1 MTQSPTH
8 PGLFRGAA
16 AGPNVLYVSE
26 ELVRASWDALR
37 VTAAAHVEGVLLW
50 ATPASFY
57 SSPIQIVTTVVLPR
71 QRVGPGSYEIPR
83 DGVREMGRSLRG
95 AGLVNVAQLHTHPGD
110 SVRHSPWDNSH
121 SFSQRDGAISIVWPR
136 YGLELPDIEDWG
148 VHECR
153 NHTWIRLSKD
163 AAARRLQVLPSKLD
177 LRIPLEWMKDEE
189 GEDDV

>member
-1 MTQSPTH
+1 MTQSLTH
-8 PGLFRGAA
+8 AGQIDGAA
-16 AGPNVLYVSE
+16 AGANVLYVSE

-50 ATPASFY
+50 ATTASFY

-95 AGLVNVAQLHTHPGD
+95 AGLVNVAQVHTHPGD

-136 YGLELPDIEDWG
+136 YGLELPDLEDWG

-153 NHTWIRLSKD
+153 NRTWIRLSKN
-163 AAARRLQVLPSKLD
+163 ATRRRLEILPSKLD
-177 LRIPLEWMKDEE
+177 LRIPLELLKDEE
-189 GEDDV
+189 REDDV